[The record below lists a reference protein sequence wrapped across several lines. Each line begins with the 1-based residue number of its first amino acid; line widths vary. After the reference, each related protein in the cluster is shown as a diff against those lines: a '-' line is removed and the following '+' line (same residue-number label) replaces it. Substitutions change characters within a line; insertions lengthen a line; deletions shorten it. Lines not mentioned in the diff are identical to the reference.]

1 MDEQEALAL
10 LDARARFG
18 MKPGLETIRG
28 MLAALGNPER
38 RLRAIHVAG
47 SNGKGS
53 CCALMA
59 AALQEAGHRTGLY
72 TSPHLVRFHE
82 RIRVDGHDIPG
93 EEIARG
99 MERLRPALEAFPE
112 ATYFEVATALALQH
126 FAEAGVDVVVL
137 ESGLGGRLDAT
148 NVFDAP
154 LATLITS
161 ISLEHTEVLGATE
174 AAIAREKAGI
184 VKPGVPLVTGATG
197 EALAVIRA
205 VAAERGAPLRVLGEG
220 FVPLPGRATPRGQT
234 LEVDGAREAGEVE
247 IPFVGAHQLEN
258 AALAMAT
265 LDAVHERGLAVPPEA
280 IRRGFPHARWP
291 GRLQRVAG
299 RPALLLDG
307 AHNPAGMR
315 TLAAY
320 LAAEKLR
327 PVAVFGA
334 LSDKDWAQMVEVLAP
349 HVLDAVVTRVPSS
362 RALDPQEAARAF
374 SMNGLFGMVV
384 DDPGHALRTAEG
396 IAGEDGLV
404 LVTGSLYLVGEIL
417 RLMEKPELIG
427 GAR

>member
-1 MDEQEALAL
+1 MSEADALAL
-10 LDARARFG
+10 LDSRARFG

-38 RLRAIHVAG
+38 RLQVVHVAG

-82 RIRVDGHDIPG
+82 RIRVDGRDITG
-93 EEIARG
+93 EDLARG
-99 MERLRPALEAFPE
+99 MERIRPALEAFPE

-126 FAEAGVDVVVL
+126 FADAGAEVVVL
-137 ESGLGGRLDAT
+137 ETGLGGRLDAT

-154 LATLITS
+154 LATLVTN
-161 ISLEHTEVLGATE
+161 ISLEHTEVLGSTE

-184 VKPGVPLVTGATG
+184 VKPGVPLVTGASG
-197 EALAVIRA
+197 EALEVIRA
-205 VAAERGAPLRVLGEG
+205 VAAERGAPLRVLGED
-220 FVPLPGRATPRGQT
+220 FVPAPTRPQA
-234 LEVDGAREAGEVE
+234 LEVHGLRDHPEVE
-247 IPFVGAHQLEN
+247 IPFAGAHQVEN

-265 LDAVHERGLAVPPEA
+265 LDAVDARGLAVPVEA
-280 IRRGFPHARWP
+280 VRRGFPKARWP
-291 GRLQRVAG
+291 GRLQRVPG
-299 RPALLLDG
+299 KPALLLDG
-307 AHNPAGMR
+307 AHNPAGMQ

-334 LSDKDWAQMVEVLAP
+334 LADKDWMQMVEILAP
-349 HVLDAVVTRVPSS
+349 HVRDAVVTRVPSS

-374 SMNGLFGMVV
+374 SMMGLFGITSE
-384 DDPGHALRTAEG
+384 DPGHALRTAENL
-396 IAGEDGLV
+396 AGEDGLV
-404 LVTGSLYLVGEIL
+404 LVTGSLYLVGHVL
-417 RLMEKPELIG
+417 GMLQDP
-427 GAR
+427 GASAQA